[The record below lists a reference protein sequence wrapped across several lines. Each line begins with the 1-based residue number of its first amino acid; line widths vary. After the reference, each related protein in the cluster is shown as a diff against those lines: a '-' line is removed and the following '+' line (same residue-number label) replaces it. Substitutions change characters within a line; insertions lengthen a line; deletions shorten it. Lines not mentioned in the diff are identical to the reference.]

1 MTHNLDIS
9 SYTLDEVLQLFDLDY
24 NLTEEKM
31 KHAKHKVLMIHPDKS
46 KLDTKYFIFYKKAY
60 DIVLNIYRE
69 QAKYR
74 KNPDTNNTS
83 IGARNHESHQDD
95 TITKQVQNVIGSM
108 GHDKFQ
114 DNFNRIY
121 EEKAMK
127 RVDET
132 RYKWFQE
139 TNEYQVDGQ
148 VNSKNMGDMMNQVRK
163 KQSNSLIQYNGVQ
176 EMRSNI
182 GGTNYYDD
190 DDEQLSTRYIE
201 CDPFSKLKFDDVRK
215 VHKDQTVFSV
225 SENDYRGQQYK
236 NVQEYQMA
244 RDRGMGDMMSKSE
257 SERLLNDK
265 LKREQMEIMKRQY
278 RDQMIRDKNEQMQEQ
293 VRGTFL
299 RLANK

>member
-46 KLDTKYFIFYKKAY
+46 KLDAKYFIFYKKAY
-60 DIVLNIYRE
+60 DIVLNMYRE
-69 QAKYR
+69 QAKYH

-95 TITKQVQNVIGSM
+95 TMTKQVQNVISSM

-190 DDEQLSTRYIE
+190 EDEQLSTRYIE